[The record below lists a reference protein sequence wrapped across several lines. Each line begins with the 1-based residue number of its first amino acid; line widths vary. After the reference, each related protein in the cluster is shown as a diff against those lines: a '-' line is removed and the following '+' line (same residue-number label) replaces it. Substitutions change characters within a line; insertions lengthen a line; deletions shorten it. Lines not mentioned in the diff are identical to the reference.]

1 MKNRG
6 QALPFARAFPR
17 EIPAAARFLLR
28 QAFTLVSGFA
38 LAQAAVFGS
47 FSPLGV
53 ALVAGVPKDGILAAS
68 LGASLGYL
76 FSGADGATPLRYI
89 ASVVAASVISFA
101 LRQVKKETLS
111 QALSCVTAASC
122 CLVTG
127 LALGMSEGLTAAL
140 AALYG
145 AESLLAGGAAYF
157 FYRSFSLL
165 SQFGSLRVLAPQETA
180 CIVSSFAILLFAL
193 AGFDVSGIAP
203 ARIAAVLLILLG
215 ARCGREAGGSIA
227 GIVAGV
233 AMGFGEGF
241 RFLTGSY
248 AFGGLLAGLFAPLG
262 QFGCA
267 AAFAA
272 ANGVVVILEG
282 GSAQAVHTL
291 IETAA
296 ATVLF
301 VFLPTRWIEKIESVL
316 NPSTVIHS
324 QDASRALSVRLH
336 EAASGMRYVST
347 SVDAVSESLK
357 RLYTPGFHT
366 LHGQVRESVCG
377 QCGMKEQCWAQKE
390 TETLEA
396 VQCIGALLEK
406 GEPLSPDKLPAQFA
420 GRCIRMASLLDR
432 YREEFSAHI
441 ARAGAQN
448 RMGRLRAVIA
458 DQFGE
463 MADLLE
469 DLSLDYGEELFFD
482 DETALRIHDLLE
494 GAGMEIQETICRL
507 DANGRMY
514 IEATGQPGIE
524 KLHQKELPS
533 LFQEACGRA
542 FDPPCLEMISGELYL
557 TCSEKAPFT
566 MRTGASQRTCGE
578 SALCGDTFETFR
590 DGRGRQILLISD
602 GMGTGGRAAVDAAM
616 ASGLFSKLVKSGLG
630 FDTAL
635 RIVNSALLAKS
646 EEESFA
652 TLDLACFDFYTG
664 ACTVCKAGAA
674 ASFLRRAGKAELL
687 ERASM
692 PAGILREAR
701 FSNFQTKLQPGDLI
715 LLVSDG
721 ALGAGTGW
729 ILEELEQFEGS
740 GAQALADR
748 ISEEAARKRTDG
760 HADDITVVVGVAAK
774 NQ

>member
-1 MKNRG
+1 
-6 QALPFARAFPR
+6 
-17 EIPAAARFLLR
+17 
-28 QAFTLVSGFA
+28 
-38 LAQAAVFGS
+38 
-47 FSPLGV
+47 
-53 ALVAGVPKDGILAAS
+53 
-68 LGASLGYL
+68 
-76 FSGADGATPLRYI
+76 
-89 ASVVAASVISFA
+89 
-101 LRQVKKETLS
+101 
-111 QALSCVTAASC
+111 
-122 CLVTG
+122 
-127 LALGMSEGLTAAL
+127 
-140 AALYG
+140 
-145 AESLLAGGAAYF
+145 
-157 FYRSFSLL
+157 
-165 SQFGSLRVLAPQETA
+165 
-180 CIVSSFAILLFAL
+180 
-193 AGFDVSGIAP
+193 
-203 ARIAAVLLILLG
+203 
-215 ARCGREAGGSIA
+215 
-227 GIVAGV
+227 
-233 AMGFGEGF
+233 MGFGEGF

-377 QCGMKEQCWAQKE
+377 QCGMKEQCWAEKE

-482 DETALRIHDLLE
+482 DETALRIH
-494 GAGMEIQETICRL
+494 
-507 DANGRMY
+507 
-514 IEATGQPGIE
+514 
-524 KLHQKELPS
+524 
-533 LFQEACGRA
+533 
-542 FDPPCLEMISGELYL
+542 
-557 TCSEKAPFT
+557 
-566 MRTGASQRTCGE
+566 
-578 SALCGDTFETFR
+578 
-590 DGRGRQILLISD
+590 
-602 GMGTGGRAAVDAAM
+602 
-616 ASGLFSKLVKSGLG
+616 
-630 FDTAL
+630 
-635 RIVNSALLAKS
+635 
-646 EEESFA
+646 
-652 TLDLACFDFYTG
+652 
-664 ACTVCKAGAA
+664 VC
-674 ASFLRRAGKAELL
+674 
-687 ERASM
+687 
-692 PAGILREAR
+692 
-701 FSNFQTKLQPGDLI
+701 
-715 LLVSDG
+715 
-721 ALGAGTGW
+721 
-729 ILEELEQFEGS
+729 
-740 GAQALADR
+740 
-748 ISEEAARKRTDG
+748 
-760 HADDITVVVGVAAK
+760 
-774 NQ
+774 

>member
-53 ALVAGVPKDGILAAS
+53 ALVAGVPKDGILGDS

-248 AFGGLLAGLFAPLG
+248 ACL
-262 QFGCA
+262 
-267 AAFAA
+267 
-272 ANGVVVILEG
+272 
-282 GSAQAVHTL
+282 
-291 IETAA
+291 
-296 ATVLF
+296 
-301 VFLPTRWIEKIESVL
+301 
-316 NPSTVIHS
+316 
-324 QDASRALSVRLH
+324 
-336 EAASGMRYVST
+336 
-347 SVDAVSESLK
+347 
-357 RLYTPGFHT
+357 LYT
-366 LHGQVRESVCG
+366 
-377 QCGMKEQCWAQKE
+377 
-390 TETLEA
+390 
-396 VQCIGALLEK
+396 
-406 GEPLSPDKLPAQFA
+406 SPSP
-420 GRCIRMASLLDR
+420 
-432 YREEFSAHI
+432 
-441 ARAGAQN
+441 
-448 RMGRLRAVIA
+448 
-458 DQFGE
+458 
-463 MADLLE
+463 
-469 DLSLDYGEELFFD
+469 
-482 DETALRIHDLLE
+482 
-494 GAGMEIQETICRL
+494 
-507 DANGRMY
+507 
-514 IEATGQPGIE
+514 
-524 KLHQKELPS
+524 
-533 LFQEACGRA
+533 
-542 FDPPCLEMISGELYL
+542 
-557 TCSEKAPFT
+557 
-566 MRTGASQRTCGE
+566 
-578 SALCGDTFETFR
+578 R
-590 DGRGRQILLISD
+590 DS
-602 GMGTGGRAAVDAAM
+602 
-616 ASGLFSKLVKSGLG
+616 
-630 FDTAL
+630 
-635 RIVNSALLAKS
+635 
-646 EEESFA
+646 
-652 TLDLACFDFYTG
+652 
-664 ACTVCKAGAA
+664 
-674 ASFLRRAGKAELL
+674 
-687 ERASM
+687 
-692 PAGILREAR
+692 
-701 FSNFQTKLQPGDLI
+701 
-715 LLVSDG
+715 
-721 ALGAGTGW
+721 
-729 ILEELEQFEGS
+729 
-740 GAQALADR
+740 
-748 ISEEAARKRTDG
+748 
-760 HADDITVVVGVAAK
+760 
-774 NQ
+774 